1 MTRNRLGVM
10 LFALALAIQALAPAA
25 NIASA
30 ALGDRGF
37 SLQICLQSGGVAGN
51 NELPGQN
58 DRQRDSCP
66 VCQVSCSGVAPLEA
80 RPNAVGLAH
89 VQWIATSWT
98 VADRVLPAPNPDYSR
113 RARAPPAFS

>member
-37 SLQICLQSGGVAGN
+37 SLQICLQSGDVAGSN
-51 NELPGQN
+51 LPGQN

-66 VCQVSCSGVAPLEA
+66 VCQVSCSGVAPLGA
-80 RPNAVGLAH
+80 WLPPVDRAP
-89 VQWIATSWT
+89 VQWIASSWT
-98 VADRVLPAPNPDYSR
+98 VVDRVLPAPNPDYSR
-113 RARAPPAFS
+113 RARAPPALS

>member
-1 MTRNRLGVM
+1 MTRNRLGVL
-10 LFALALAIQALAPAA
+10 LFALALAIQALASAA

-30 ALGDRGF
+30 ALAARGF
-37 SLQICLQSGGVAGN
+37 SLQICLQSGGVAGT

-58 DRQRDSCP
+58 DRQRDCP
-66 VCQVSCSGVAPLEA
+66 VCQVSCSGVAPIVAWL
-80 RPNAVGLAH
+80 PPVGMAH

-113 RARAPPAFS
+113 RARAPPALS